1 MPDYSIIFKPSAQK
15 ELKLLPVETSTR
27 IFAKIMALAS
37 EPRPVGCL
45 KLNAAENGWRIRIGD
60 YRVIYT
66 IDDDTRTVE
75 ISRVR
80 HRRHVYD

>member
-1 MPDYSIIFKPSAQK
+1 
-15 ELKLLPVETSTR
+15 
-27 IFAKIMALAS
+27 MALAS

-66 IDDDTRTVE
+66 IDDGTRTVE